1 MMKIHPGP
9 KPVVR
14 STMSSMVTEQ
24 IRDAI
29 LSGAYP
35 PGMQLNEKMVAE
47 SCGVSRGPVREAIQ
61 RLLQEGLL
69 VSEPHRGVFVLELTK
84 EALEDIFFARDAVE
98 QAALRRIVHSGRRQE
113 LSVQLMQ
120 IVNAMREAAE
130 RAAWTEVAT
139 LDIRFHSELVNAAG
153 SQRLSR
159 LFATL
164 VAEVGLCL
172 SQLLG
177 VYRGREELV
186 EEHEEIAELIASG
199 DEQQLLKTINHH
211 LQYGVDT
218 IVNDWESERQQK
230 SVGKAATDR
239 G

>member
-1 MMKIHPGP
+1 M
-9 KPVVR
+9 
-14 STMSSMVTEQ
+14 E
-24 IRDAI
+24 
-29 LSGAYP
+29 
-35 PGMQLNEKMVAE
+35 
-47 SCGVSRGPVREAIQ
+47 
-61 RLLQEGLL
+61 
-69 VSEPHRGVFVLELTK
+69 
-84 EALEDIFFARDAVE
+84 
-98 QAALRRIVHSGRRQE
+98 
-113 LSVQLMQ
+113 

-130 RAAWTEVAT
+130 REDWTEVAI

-230 SVGKAATDR
+230 SVGKAATGR